1 MVFYHTN
8 KIIPMTDDTHNR
20 WTVTH
25 LDTTKF
31 TVTVSDNLAKRKKTY
46 HIPYLT
52 HAVVKDRMLMA
63 ATSFNKIMEID
74 LSNGSRRFI

>member
-1 MVFYHTN
+1 MVFYHAK
-8 KIIPMTDDTHNR
+8 KIIPMTDDTPNR
-20 WTVTH
+20 WTVTN

-31 TVTVSDNLAKRKKTY
+31 TLTFSDNLAKRKKTY

-52 HAVVKDRMLMA
+52 HAVVKDGLLMVA
-63 ATSFNKIMEID
+63 NSFNKNMEIN

>member
-1 MVFYHTN
+1 MDGYTFGYDQIHCDCFWQ
-8 KIIPMTDDTHNR
+8 P
-20 WTVTH
+20 
-25 LDTTKF
+25 
-31 TVTVSDNLAKRKKTY
+31 SEAEKTY

-52 HAVVKDRMLMA
+52 HAVVKDGQLMA